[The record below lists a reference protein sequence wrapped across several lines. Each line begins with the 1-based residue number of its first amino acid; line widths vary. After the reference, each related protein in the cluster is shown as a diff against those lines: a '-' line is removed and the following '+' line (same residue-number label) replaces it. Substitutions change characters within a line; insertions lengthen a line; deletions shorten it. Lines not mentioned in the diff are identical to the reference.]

1 MLTAKGV
8 LDVVYASF
16 LSQRSVTLE
25 EVLVANDAGDASLAD
40 LRALLLDVDPVP
52 HVFARKQGI
61 VVCLPP
67 VRAIVL
73 VDRLLLLIKE
83 PIQEI
88 DSFVVELTTLSHKFS
103 CLHQFFDALNSGSD
117 DRSWEYD
124 LLRLIRGCQFS
135 ITGFEA
141 CCLEILLEKGFQ
153 DILFELEQLEAEFV
167 EELTLYRNRSLFDT
181 EKSQRL
187 QIYENCVKRFE
198 ARLAYM
204 RQAFDEILWSH
215 CKLRNYNLLEAAFR
229 RLLVQDPRPQ
239 ISDELREAIAALV
252 SSIVSDPN
260 RTGTRLDEF
269 LTFFDSLLDGFSKR
283 VREMLN
289 NLDRIVTTTVRSRAK
304 GREALALI
312 DLIAGLVLLTAGMS
326 SYVSGIFGMNVG
338 EPVYDMDTVG
348 AAKFWSVFSLLLIAG
363 FGCTAI
369 LIRDVLIEGNV

>member
-1 MLTAKGV
+1 M
-8 LDVVYASF
+8 YASYPG
-16 LSQRSVTLE
+16 QKSVTLE
-25 EVLVANDAGDASLAD
+25 EVLVVNDAGDASLAD
-40 LRALLLDVDPVP
+40 LRALLLDIDPVP

-67 VRAIVL
+67 VRALVL
-73 VDRLLLLIKE
+73 VDRVLLLIKE

-88 DSFVVELTTLSHKFS
+88 DSFVVELTTLSDKFS
-103 CLHQFFDALNSGSD
+103 CLHRFFDALNSGSG
-117 DRSWEYD
+117 DRSWED
-124 LLRLIRGCQFS
+124 DMRRFIRGCTFS

-187 QIYENCVKRFE
+187 QVYENCVKRFE
-198 ARLAYM
+198 ARLGYM

-215 CKLRNYNLLEAAFR
+215 CKLRNYNLLEAALW

-252 SSIVSDPN
+252 SSIVCDPN

-289 NLDRIVTTTVRSRAK
+289 NLDRIVTTTVRTRAK
-304 GREALALI
+304 GREALALV
-312 DLIAGLVLLTAGMS
+312 DLVAGLVLLTAGMA

-338 EPVYDMDTVG
+338 EPVYDMEAVG

-363 FGCTAI
+363 FCCTAI
-369 LIRDVLIEGNV
+369 VIRDVLIEGNV